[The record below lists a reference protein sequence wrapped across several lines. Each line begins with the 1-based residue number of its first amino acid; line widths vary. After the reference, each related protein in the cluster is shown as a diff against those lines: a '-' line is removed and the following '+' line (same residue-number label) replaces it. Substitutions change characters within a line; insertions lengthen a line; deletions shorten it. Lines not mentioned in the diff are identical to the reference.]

1 MAIIPKI
8 NLQDISR
15 SGHVTRWHSVRTL
28 RNQTLAEHHYMVS
41 MFVNKMAKEIPVD
54 PISDSERLLL
64 IEYAMWHDTPE
75 LLMGD
80 LASPLKRRIEEISK
94 AENPIEIIEN
104 EIAPWLTNL
113 KEKIKKKPELY
124 IIFKLADMMDAI
136 IFIFQEG
143 VGEHSKAVRKN
154 LEDSFLKKVISGEMI
169 KPSYNWK
176 IAESMLHDLLH
187 ATTNQLEFEIKE
199 DGTTSD

>member
-1 MAIIPKI
+1 MAMIPKI

-41 MFVNKMAKEIPVD
+41 MLVNRMAKEIPLE
-54 PISDSERLLL
+54 PLSDSERLLL

-80 LASPLKRRIEEISK
+80 LASPLKRRIEEISGND
-94 AENPIEIIEN
+94 NPIEKIEN
-104 EIAPWLTNL
+104 EIAPWLVNL
-113 KEKIKKKPELY
+113 KEKIKTKPELY

-143 VGEHSKAVRKN
+143 VGEHSKTVRKN
-154 LEDSFLKKVISGEMI
+154 LEDAFHKKVISGGTV
-169 KPSYNWK
+169 KPNYNWQ
-176 IAESMLHDLLH
+176 IAETMLHDLLH

-199 DGTTSD
+199 

>member
-1 MAIIPKI
+1 MPIIPKI

-41 MFVNKMAKEIPVD
+41 MFVNKMSKEIPTD

-64 IEYAMWHDTPE
+64 LEYAMWHDTPE

-94 AENPIEIIEN
+94 KENPIEIIEN

-113 KEKIKKKPELY
+113 KDKIKKKPELY

-154 LEDSFLKKVISGEMI
+154 LEIIFNKKVNAGKKI
-169 KPSYNWK
+169 KPSYNWQL
-176 IAESMLHDLLH
+176 ALTMLHDLLH
-187 ATTNQLEFEIKE
+187 ATTNQLEFEIE
-199 DGTTSD
+199 DDSTLD

>member
-1 MAIIPKI
+1 MPIPKI
-8 NLQDISR
+8 NIQDISR
-15 SGHVTRWHSVRTL
+15 AGHVTRWHSVRTL

-41 MFVNKMAKEIPVD
+41 MLVNKMAKEIPSD
-54 PISDSERLLL
+54 PLTDSERLLL

-94 AENPIEIIEN
+94 INNPIEEIEK

-113 KEKIKKKPELY
+113 RGKIQKKPELY

-136 IFIFQEG
+136 VFIFQEG
-143 VGEHSKAVRKN
+143 VGEHSKAVMKN
-154 LEDSFLKKVISGEMI
+154 LETAFHKKVSSGKEVM
-169 KPSYNWK
+169 PSYNWQ
-176 IAESMLHDLLH
+176 IAETILNDLLH
-187 ATTNQLEFEIKE
+187 ATTNQLEFEL
-199 DGTTSD
+199 